1 MSTKFTLSARA
12 TELMYEVRTRLK
24 MERQEKHW
32 PLRVAL
38 ARSIQAAWRADTK
51 ITPITTGE
59 KASGGK
65 KERFEIELVTFEQK
79 DGLILQ
85 ALLNQYYGEKL
96 DEATYTNYLRRHI
109 EHGLQ
114 IIYDETQNF
123 TGYEYLVAMARN
135 GTKNTQHAVGSNGD
149 EPETPIA
156 SGYSKVIPIR
166 IGLDKVTGQPH
177 IVNFNK
183 TDEHSNNYVGVIGKP
198 GSGKTY
204 FVKHLLQEIRK
215 NSHFETNF
223 IIFDYAK
230 GDIADD
236 PPFTRATRAELIEVD
251 QRPIP
256 INVFY
261 TEERTPK
268 ARKFAA
274 ERLVSIVKSVEA
286 SIGKVQETNLFNAIV
301 SAYDRADTEGV
312 AYPDFQMVREALE
325 VITPRSDSLTSVF
338 RPLTEHN
345 LFATRSDN
353 VWSSLTDHTVIF
365 DIHRLPASKDLCVFF
380 ILNELYRQL
389 MQMPD
394 SRVDPETKAREMRTV
409 VVIDE
414 AHHFLKSK
422 KRVQVLENMIREIRS
437 KGASVMLLSQSPDDY
452 EHADFNF
459 LELLEFVYVLGCNVS
474 SSKFLEQSF
483 GIPADRAK
491 KLMQEI
497 SQLKQGEA
505 FGKSKERNFTQLLLT
520 R

>member
-1 MSTKFTLSARA
+1 MSTKFNLSAHA

-32 PLRVAL
+32 PLRFAL

-51 ITPITTGE
+51 ITSIAAGE

-65 KERFEIELVTFEQK
+65 KERFEIELVTFEQR

-85 ALLNQYYGEKL
+85 ALLNQYYGDKL
-96 DEATYTNYLRRHI
+96 DEATYVNYLRRHI
-109 EHGLQ
+109 EYGLQ
-114 IIYDETQNF
+114 LIYDETQNF
-123 TGYEYLVAMARN
+123 SGYEYIVATASKGMRGIQNSVAS
-135 GTKNTQHAVGSNGD
+135 GDVQKTKPV
-149 EPETPIA
+149 

-166 IGLDKVTGQPH
+166 IGIDKATSQPCV
-177 IVNFNK
+177 VNFNK
-183 TDEHSNNYVGVIGKP
+183 TDEHSNNYVGIIGKP
-198 GSGKTY
+198 GSGKTH
-204 FVKHLLQEIRK
+204 FVKHMLQEIRK
-215 NSHFETNF
+215 NSNFETNF

-236 PPFTRATRAELIEVD
+236 LLFTRATRAQLIEVD
-251 QRPIP
+251 QAPLP

-261 TEERTPK
+261 TEERTSK

-274 ERLVSIVKSVEA
+274 ERIVNIVRDVEA

-301 SAYDRADTEGV
+301 QAYDQADTEGC
-312 AYPDFQMVREALE
+312 AYPDFQMVRDQLE
-325 VITPRSDSLTSVF
+325 QITPRSDSLTSVF

-345 LFATRSDN
+345 LFATRNDN
-353 VWSSLTDHTVIF
+353 IWNSLTEHTVIF

-394 SRVDPETKAREMRTV
+394 SQVDPETKAREMRTV

-414 AHHFLKSK
+414 AHHFLKNK

-452 EHADFNF
+452 EHTDFNF
-459 LELLEFVYVLGCNVS
+459 LELLEFIYILGCNVS

-491 KLMQEI
+491 KLMQDI

-505 FGKSKERNFTQLLLT
+505 FGKSRDKKVTQLLLAN
-520 R
+520 